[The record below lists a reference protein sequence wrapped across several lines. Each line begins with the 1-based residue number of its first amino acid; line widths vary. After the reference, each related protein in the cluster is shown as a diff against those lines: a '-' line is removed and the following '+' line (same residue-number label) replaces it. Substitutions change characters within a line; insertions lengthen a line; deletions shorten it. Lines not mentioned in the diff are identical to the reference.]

1 MLSCED
7 FREVKDFYQTRAV
20 EYYEK
25 TFRVDPAPF
34 LSPLADRLAAGAFVL
49 DVGCGSGRDLLWL
62 KNRGFMVK
70 GFERAPALAELA
82 RRSAGCEVIEG
93 DFKSYDFSVIRAD
106 AVILIG
112 ALVHVPKADFAAVLQ
127 NIAAALKADGLI
139 LMTVKE
145 GVGRSEGADGRT
157 FYLYRDH
164 DLRTVFVALGFAI
177 LEFSRDVSEMGTG
190 EIWLRYLLK
199 KGEAS

>member
-7 FREVKDFYQTRAV
+7 FREMKDFYQSRAV

-25 TFRVDPAPF
+25 TFPVDPASF

-62 KNRGFMVK
+62 KNRGFAVT
-70 GFERAPALAELA
+70 GFERSAALAELA
-82 RRSAGCEVIEG
+82 RNNAGCEVIEG
-93 DFKSYDFSVIRAD
+93 DFTSYDFSTIRVD

-112 ALVHVPKADFAAVLQ
+112 ALVHVPQADFASVLR
-127 NIAAALKADGLI
+127 NIAATLKADGLMLI
-139 LMTVKE
+139 TVKE
-145 GVGRSEGADGRT
+145 GDDRAEGADGRI

-164 DLRTVFVALGFAI
+164 DLRTVFAALGFAV
-177 LEFSRDVSEMGTG
+177 LDFSRDVSQMGTG

-199 KGEAS
+199 KGGAS